1 MEKEKGS
8 WKVTEAQ
15 LTNEV
20 ICRTNSLITMLTYY
34 NNQIHREPKEIQK
47 TLEKIRVETQN
58 YRDRLDKCAP
68 SVN

>member
-20 ICRTNSLITMLTYY
+20 VCRPHALITLLTYY
-34 NNQIHREPKEIQK
+34 NNQIQSKPKEMQE
-47 TLEKIRVETQN
+47 TLEKIQAETQN
-58 YRDRLDKCAP
+58 YRDRLDKCVP
-68 SVN
+68 SAN

>member
-20 ICRTNSLITMLTYY
+20 VCRTNSLITMLTYY
-34 NNQIHREPKEIQK
+34 NNQIQSKPKEMQE
-47 TLEKIRVETQN
+47 TLEKIQAETQN
-58 YRDRLDKCAP
+58 YRDRLDKCVP
-68 SVN
+68 SAN